1 MREDAR
7 VLGKRGMHET
17 PPQQCWCSPRGG
29 QEGAL
34 DLDSDYA
41 ERALCLL
48 LFGPNLGEITRGT
61 SEPTYY
67 GNCRRI
73 SASQISVLPLS
84 PSSAAETRKRRQKT
98 GCRPP
103 LSFESGLFFHS
114 LSLSPLSVK
123 ASFAPSLRNRAVIR
137 RAATTS
143 SVRFSTWPEEGSANP
158 ACPVLLTQTRVV
170 KAERKREVGVGGKL
184 SQKSGSR
191 HDVSS
196 MSRSTESG
204 ELLQRSPRMPVAAF
218 LLVRSPVDCGFR
230 TT

>member
-67 GNCRRI
+67 GNCRRK

-137 RAATTS
+137 R
-143 SVRFSTWPEEGSANP
+143 
-158 ACPVLLTQTRVV
+158 C
-170 KAERKREVGVGGKL
+170 
-184 SQKSGSR
+184 
-191 HDVSS
+191 HH
-196 MSRSTESG
+196 
-204 ELLQRSPRMPVAAF
+204 F
-218 LLVRSPVDCGFR
+218 LLLHLHSFLNMARRGGEGGALTLPAPSC
-230 TT
+230 